1 MFVHSFSL
9 RLPWDRVASATRSS
23 VVVNVLLE
31 DDSICSSLTKRSC
44 SSRRGSA
51 AAACPGGATTAVGG
65 LIAARRASSSA
76 RAGLLED
83 RGRFARGLA
92 AAGFARGLAAGAG
105 AVPPGAAGAGTA
117 RGLDERD
124 RSSSH
129 FEALRLAAKAWISW
143 KFFLPLHHLTYAPDA
158 LCFQNVLSQVL
169 HTSLLFDGILMQPSP
184 VPSGLPHMTHQFA
197 VLPCFSAEVR
207 RAKLMTE
214 S

>member
-65 LIAARRASSSA
+65 AIAARRAVSLA
-76 RAGLLED
+76 RTGPLGD
-83 RGRFARGLA
+83 RARFARGL
-92 AAGFARGLAAGAG
+92 AAGFARGLAAADG
-105 AVPPGAAGAGTA
+105 AVPPGAAGSGTA

-124 RSSSH
+124 PERDRLPLAASSRAASH
-129 FEALRLAAKAWISW
+129 FAAVSLFAKAWISL
-143 KFFLPLHHLTYAPDA
+143 KFFLPLHHLKYAPR
-158 LCFQNVLSQVL
+158 
-169 HTSLLFDGILMQPSP
+169 QPHLYRPRQRSSP
-184 VPSGLPHMTHQFA
+184 L
-197 VLPCFSAEVR
+197 
-207 RAKLMTE
+207 
-214 S
+214 

>member
-1 MFVHSFSL
+1 MSVQSL
-9 RLPWDRVASATRSS
+9 LVRLPWDRVASATRSS

-65 LIAARRASSSA
+65 PIAARRAVSLA

-92 AAGFARGLAAGAG
+92 AAAG
-105 AVPPGAAGAGTA
+105 AVPPVAAGAGTA

-124 RSSSH
+124 PERDRLPLAASSRAASH
-129 FEALRLAAKAWISW
+129 FAAVSLFAKAWISW
-143 KFFLPLHHLTYAPDA
+143 KFFLPLHHLKYAPR
-158 LCFQNVLSQVL
+158 
-169 HTSLLFDGILMQPSP
+169 QPHLYRPRQRSSP
-184 VPSGLPHMTHQFA
+184 L
-197 VLPCFSAEVR
+197 
-207 RAKLMTE
+207 
-214 S
+214 